1 MRTPDSAPGALPE
14 AIWEHSRRLSGSTPG
29 GYPGALPEA
38 IREHSRRLSGS
49 TPGGYPGA
57 LPEHYPGP
65 LSGSSARGSE
75 NLWYCSK
82 SSP

>member
-14 AIWEHSRRLSGSTPG
+14 GT
-29 GYPGALPEA
+29 
-38 IREHSRRLSGS
+38 REHSRRLSGS
-49 TPGGYPGA
+49 TPRGYPGV

-65 LSGSSARGSE
+65 LSGSSARGSG

-82 SSP
+82 SSQEKL